1 MPNLL
6 TIHDLEV
13 GYAAAS
19 LDEKL
24 ALNGVSFELDSGEIL
39 GILGES
45 GCGKTTLAKTL
56 TQSLPRSAVHLKG
69 KIELEGQPILLNDRT
84 FKRSQIGKIVA
95 ISQDPGLHL
104 NPVIRVGDQ
113 VAEVFRAHQQWNKDR
128 IYQETKMLLESLE
141 LDSRE
146 IYDAY
151 PHQISGGQQQRIVIA
166 QALACSPSLIIADE
180 PTASLD
186 TDTESK
192 ILKLLRNSVRERKMA
207 LILITH
213 NPAILADFAERILIL
228 YAGRVVECGSQ
239 KDVYATPLHPYT
251 NALLACMRVA
261 SNAKQLGSGIR
272 FPTIPG
278 TSQRSKGM
286 HGCSFASRCAQ
297 RIEICTEEQPNLI
310 QTTTP
315 QSVECFLY
323 GH

>member
-1 MPNLL
+1 MPRLL
-6 TIHDLEV
+6 TVHQLAV

-19 LDEKL
+19 LDERL

-45 GCGKTTLAKTL
+45 GCGKTTLAKALTL
-56 TQSLPRSAVHLKG
+56 SLPKTARHLKG
-69 KIELEGQPILLNDRT
+69 EIELAGQPVSLSDRSARKKQAGKVVT
-84 FKRSQIGKIVA
+84 VSQE
-95 ISQDPGLHL
+95 PGLHL
-104 NPVIRVGDQ
+104 NPVIRVGHQ
-113 VAEVFRAHQQWNKDR
+113 VAEVFRAHQQWNKDQ

-186 TDTESK
+186 TDTETK
-192 ILKLLRNSVRERKMA
+192 ILKLLRDSVRQRKMA

-213 NPAILADFAERILIL
+213 NPALLADFAERVLIL

-239 KDVYATPLHPYT
+239 KEVYAAPLHPYT

-261 SNAKQLGSGIR
+261 SSAKKPGSR
-272 FPTIPG
+272 MQFPTIRG
-278 TSQRSKGM
+278 TSQRVRGM

-297 RIEICTEEQPNLI
+297 RIAICTEEQPNLI
-310 QTTTP
+310 QTSTP